1 MNRGPAILPGMQR
14 IFIGVQVD
22 RQAQRHI
29 NELLRPL
36 KELGRD
42 IRWVPENNRHLTLA
56 FLGNVPVS
64 EVDILVGL
72 FDETYW
78 QEQHFRFKLTRLT
91 RFPESTSTIIALT
104 GKPGRPMDNLFQI
117 TLRLLQSNDQRIDRK
132 EFRPHV
138 TVARLKRAKQ
148 LKTAFDQQANIYL
161 DIAKITLYQSIL
173 TECGPVYSVLK
184 ETTLQV

>member
-1 MNRGPAILPGMQR
+1 LNRGPAILPGMQR
-14 IFIGVQVD
+14 IFIGVPVD

-78 QEQHFRFKLTRLT
+78 QEKHFRFKLTRLT

-104 GKPGRPMDNLFQI
+104 GEPGRTMDNLLQI

-132 EFRPHV
+132 EFLPHV

-148 LKTAFDQQANIYL
+148 LKTTFDQQTNIYL
-161 DIAKITLYQSIL
+161 DIAKITLYQSTL

-184 ETTLQV
+184 ETKLQV